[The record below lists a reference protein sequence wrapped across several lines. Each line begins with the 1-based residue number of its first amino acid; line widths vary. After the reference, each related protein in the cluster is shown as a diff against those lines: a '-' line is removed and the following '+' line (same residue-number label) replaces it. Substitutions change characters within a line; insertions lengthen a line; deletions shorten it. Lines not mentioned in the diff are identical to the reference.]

1 MPATS
6 CEEMSAT
13 DVAAIDHYQAATQS
27 FQDGLILIESDGR
40 KESWE
45 WHLANGLLR
54 LTQAL
59 RQAYEEETD
68 LRKGF
73 ARSYRPM
80 RH

>member
-1 MPATS
+1 MPATL
-6 CEEMSAT
+6 CEETPAT
-13 DVAAIDHYQAATQS
+13 DVATIDRYQAATRS
-27 FQDGLILIESDGR
+27 FQDGLILIESGGR

-59 RQAYEEETD
+59 KQAYEEEAD

-73 ARSYRPM
+73 ARSYR
-80 RH
+80 H